1 MQRGAREEQLAD
13 RLSPAPNALTIDV
26 EDWYHPEL
34 VRNRLSAG
42 EKRPQIEESTRLLL
56 ELLRERRVH
65 ATFFVVGEL
74 AQRHPGLIEAIAAE
88 GHELGCHGMSHR
100 PLWELTPDEFRLELQ
115 GFARTM
121 AAVVPAAEITGF
133 RAPTFSLDNRTR
145 WALDILA
152 EFGYYY
158 DSSIFPLRNPVYGV
172 NGCPLEPYRPS
183 TKDVAKADESGK
195 LLEFPMS
202 VWQWAGLRV
211 PVCGGFYLRAL
222 PFFWIQFCLRQ
233 IQRQRPFAV
242 YVHPWETYAR
252 TPGDVSQHRRDDA
265 APDEVA
271 GYVFICT
278 YARRIAWDGE
288 LSNALVV

>member
-1 MQRGAREEQLAD
+1 
-13 RLSPAPNALTIDV
+13 
-26 EDWYHPEL
+26 
-34 VRNRLSAG
+34 
-42 EKRPQIEESTRLLL
+42 
-56 ELLRERRVH
+56 
-65 ATFFVVGEL
+65 
-74 AQRHPGLIEAIAAE
+74 
-88 GHELGCHGMSHR
+88 
-100 PLWELTPDEFRLELQ
+100 LQ

-252 TPGDVSQHRRDDA
+252 TPRVDLSWGARLVTYHNIGAMMPRLMRLLDTFSF
-265 APDEVA
+265 APMRAVLHGME
-271 GYVFICT
+271 
-278 YARRIAWDGE
+278 
-288 LSNALVV
+288 S